1 MIVMC
6 LQGEYRTG
14 AEARSLASEKIF
26 DNVQIVLSTSF
37 FRGKWSLLLFHGQ
50 SFHKQAKIIDRLQ
63 VSSNISQTYRG
74 IASCYTSIE
83 RAINYEHFGI

>member
-63 VSSNISQTYRG
+63 FSSNISKSYQ
-74 IASCYTSIE
+74 E
-83 RAINYEHFGI
+83 FLHAIHL